1 MAWKK
6 ICEKATRAVFDMPR
20 SQCADIDDG
29 ELVGWMARQVGRTG
43 KSLRVTVEEEVS
55 ECCEKW
61 IGWLAVSC
69 SRLEQGER
77 GTFIYGVK
85 GCAGAKFCPECG
97 KKL

>member
-61 IGWLAVSC
+61 
-69 SRLEQGER
+69 R
-77 GTFIYGVK
+77 GVHVGTADKTTEYMSWEIYDEGT
-85 GCAGAKFCPECG
+85 AKFCPECG